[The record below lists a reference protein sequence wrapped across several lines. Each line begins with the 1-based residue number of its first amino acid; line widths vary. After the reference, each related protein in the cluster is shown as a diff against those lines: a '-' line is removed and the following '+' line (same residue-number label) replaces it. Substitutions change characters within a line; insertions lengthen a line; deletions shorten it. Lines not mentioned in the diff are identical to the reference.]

1 MKKKLIDFFQKPCDT
16 LSTMNSAE
24 IAKNK
29 ISVGYSIMPDDNH
42 EFLTVNVP
50 NGWADVRKLTGKVLT
65 YEGRDF
71 AWTGWNSDSNQA
83 YWARNITGPSNV
95 ATIR

>member
-1 MKKKLIDFFQKPCDT
+1 
-16 LSTMNSAE
+16 MNSAE

>member
-1 MKKKLIDFFQKPCDT
+1 MKKDVDFAAEI
-16 LSTMNSAE
+16 LYAISTMNSAD

>member
-1 MKKKLIDFFQKPCDT
+1 
-16 LSTMNSAE
+16 MNTAD

-29 ISVGYSIMPDDNH
+29 ISVVYSIHPDDNR

-50 NGWADVRKLTGKVLT
+50 NGWNDVRKLNSKVLT
-65 YEGRDF
+65 YDGRDF

-83 YWARNITGPSNV
+83 YWARNTYGPSMV

>member
-1 MKKKLIDFFQKPCDT
+1 
-16 LSTMNSAE
+16 MNTAE

-29 ISVGYSIMPDDNH
+29 ISVGYSSHAGDNR

-65 YEGRDF
+65 YDGRDF

-83 YWARNITGPSNV
+83 YWARNTCGPSMV

>member
-1 MKKKLIDFFQKPCDT
+1 
-16 LSTMNSAE
+16 MNSAE
-24 IAKNK
+24 LAKNK
-29 ISVGYSIMPDDNH
+29 ISVGYSIMPDDNQ

-71 AWTGWNSDSNQA
+71 AWTGDVA
-83 YWARNITGPSNV
+83 CPVGLFAVAVPAGPSNV